1 MGASRPLHPSRSCG
15 RSPPGEGRSP
25 LRLTSTGVMAP
36 HRSSRHARFHIAPPN
51 PLRLRAVESPQRGPG
66 QKCRGTPRPRRRTSN
81 RTKRTEG
88 CTCTGERRP
97 WASRRACSLLGCLR
111 STRSGGP
118 SPPVSLERR
127 RRVPFDGAQG
137 GTPYNRVRN
146 RVGTCRL
153 GGSRLAPRVGKWVFH
168 ARFVES
174 LQAELARVAHP
185 ARLLPAMVA
194 RPCELPWDAEHL
206 ALPDDVRLRH
216 AD

>member
-15 RSPPGEGRSP
+15 RNPPEEGRSP

-36 HRSSRHARFHIAPPN
+36 RRSNRRAIFHVAPRSPV
-51 PLRLRAVESPQRGPG
+51 RLRAVESRQRGPG
-66 QKCRGTPRPRRRTSN
+66 RTSRGAPRPRPRTSN
-81 RTKRTEG
+81 RTTPTEG

-111 STRSGGP
+111 STRLGGP
-118 SPPVSLERR
+118 FPRVSLERR

-153 GGSRLAPRVGKWVFH
+153 GGSRRAPGVGKWVFH

-206 ALPDDVRLRH
+206 ALPDHVRLRP
-216 AD
+216 